1 MPNPPKSKIVSRKH
15 LARLERERIQR
26 RYLLIGAAIV
36 AFLVVASIVY
46 GLLDTNVFQYNQA
59 VAKVGDQTITVRDFQ
74 TAVRFQR
81 YELINQYNQYYQFY
95 TQFQG
100 DPFGIRSQLD
110 QLSSTL
116 TETSLLGGNV
126 LDHMIQDI
134 VIAKEAAKRGIT
146 VTDAEVNKEYQTS
159 FGYFPSGT
167 PTSSLTPTE
176 VITSTLN
183 PTELAIVTITPTPT
197 TAPTSTTGPTDTPLP
212 ATATPTVNGPTPTV
226 APPSPT
232 TTITETP
239 TITDTPTITPTP
251 TPYTADGFKTVV
263 ANFMTNM
270 APINI
275 SETDIRKILYGQL
288 LRTKLSDAIGN
299 EVAPSQDE
307 VWARHIVVA
316 DEATANTVL
325 TRLKNGEDFAKVA
338 AEVSTDTN
346 TKSTGGDLGWI
357 AKGVQDAAVETAA
370 FSMKIGDFSQP
381 IKSVAGYEIIQVI
394 GHEVRAL
401 NASDLSTA
409 RTTAF
414 NTWLNTQTSDPSVVK
429 YDIWSQKV
437 PTDPTF
443 TPPNL
448 PPVATQPAVPVL
460 PTDSAL
466 PTPADTPVPSQA
478 TPTP

>member
-1 MPNPPKSKIVSRKH
+1 MPNPPKPKIVSRKH

-36 AFLVVASIVY
+36 AFLVVGSIVY
-46 GLLDTNVFQYNQA
+46 GILDANVFQYNQA

-81 YELINQYNQYYQFY
+81 YQLINQYNQYYQFY
-95 TQFQG
+95 SQFQG

-110 QLSSTL
+110 QVSSTL
-116 TETSLLGGNV
+116 TQTTLMGGNV
-126 LDHMIQDI
+126 LDRMIQEI

-146 VTDAEVNKEYQTS
+146 VTDAEVDKEYQS
-159 FGYFPSGT
+159 VFGYFPNGT
-167 PTSSLTPTE
+167 PTTTLTLTA

-197 TAPTSTTGPTDTPLP
+197 TAPTSTTGPTNTPLP
-212 ATATPTVNGPTPTV
+212 ATATPTVNGPTSTV
-226 APPSPT
+226 ELSSPT
-232 TTITETP
+232 AAITQTP
-239 TITDTPTITPTP
+239 TITDTPTITPTS
-251 TPYTADGFKTVV
+251 TPFTAEGFKTVV
-263 ANFMTNM
+263 SNFMVNM
-270 APINI
+270 TPLNI
-275 SETDIRKILYGQL
+275 SETDIRKFLYNQIM
-288 LRTKLSDAIGN
+288 RTKLSDAIGN
-299 EVAPSQDE
+299 EVAPTQDE

-316 DEATANTVL
+316 DEASANTIL

-338 AEVSTDTN
+338 AEVSIDTN
-346 TKSTGGDLGWI
+346 TKNTGGDLGWF
-357 AKGVQDAAVETAA
+357 AKGVQDPAVETAA
-370 FSMKIGDFSQP
+370 FSMQIGDLSQP

-394 GHEVRAL
+394 AHEVRAL
-401 NASDLSTA
+401 SANDLSTA
-409 RTTAF
+409 RTNAF
-414 NTWLNTQTSDPSVVK
+414 DTWLNKQTSDPSIVK

-448 PPVATQPAVPVL
+448 PPVATQPVPVL
-460 PTDSAL
+460 PTDSTL
-466 PTPADTPVPSQA
+466 PVPANTPVPIQA

>member
-197 TAPTSTTGPTDTPLP
+197 TAPTSTTGPTGTPLP

-401 NASDLSTA
+401 IASNLSTA
-409 RTTAF
+409 RTNAF
-414 NTWLNTQTSDPSVVK
+414 DTWLNTQTSDPSVVK